1 MGSAALGIVGAGIG
15 SVTGVGAGTGWTL
28 GASLGQVL
36 FSESPENSGPQLA
49 DLKVTGAS
57 YGRPIPHVYGTL
69 RLGGTI
75 IWASGYGI
83 TQVPAN
89 GGGKG
94 GGSGRAAGEVYSS
107 SFAVAIAAGEIASLI
122 KIWADGTI
130 LYDAEAAGT
139 VIAPDVRFR
148 FYAGTESQMPDSVMT
163 AALGNDAVP
172 AYRGLSYLVFDDLP
186 LAAFGNR
193 LPNIEVLVTTQP
205 ASVYPLT
212 SSDLPSLD
220 AGSLAYDAARGFVY
234 SYEVVGGVDLVRKI
248 QVDNLT
254 ETQTAEIGSDFPRL
268 PDATR
273 GFSLD
278 RQGRFWIGTG
288 FGYLSGRQLHRVNAT
303 ALIVEKSV
311 ELPADIAAL
320 SFSTDSVSAL
330 TGARFQIFGSQQSG
344 QVAVFDEDL
353 QLVAKVETSSPVC
366 TGAVTDQ
373 REEGWIV
380 LSGQLSTS
388 PISDL
393 QIVHVT
399 IFGSPAVDGE
409 AFNITSEI
417 HTIGA
422 ADLTPLG
429 GNGGE
434 SNNVTRLVAYLPV
447 SEELVFQNDHRIF
460 KWSLLTKTLTASRDT
475 GGLNGT
481 LSLGHGHNHTELFY
495 VESGRYAVYLDAGSL
510 AEIERVDL
518 TLFTGITSFVSS
530 LYDAPTDSLMV
541 FDASI
546 GVRRLFLRRRS
557 GGATDLGALVGDL
570 CTAAGLSA
578 ADLDMSQ
585 LQAEVPGYVVNRPM
599 SIADALQPLRQYG
612 FFDCVE
618 SNYIL
623 QFIPRNQASRMAI
636 DYDQMLAPPVLKR
649 TQESELPERIS
660 VNYLAADAGYQLG
673 SQSEKRAYQPAA
685 TMFGRNR
692 LSRDLP
698 LALTADGARQ
708 TAEKTLYAAWAE
720 RQSVSARLPLRYL
733 LLDPA
738 DVVNVSLPAGTA
750 EMRVGEASLGA
761 DMSLAVAAKTIS
773 AFDYRSRAL
782 GQPGT
787 GYEQVLIRQGIYG
800 ELFIL
805 DLPLLRD
812 QDATAGSGSRYYFAL
827 DNYQSAAQSG
837 ALYSTFDEDRYQLD
851 GTVFTNASWGI
862 ALQALAPSDTP
873 WQTDRVNGLDVSF
886 ISGGAALESISEAA
900 LLNGGNALLVGN
912 EIIQF
917 AEVSQNAD
925 GSYHLSTLIRG
936 RRGTEAAQLSHQ
948 TGEKVVLLTEEALG
962 RAFTPLGDLNV
973 PRSFKGVG
981 TGRLLEDAPVTI
993 KTLTGNDLR
1002 PYAPVQVAATRDSGN
1017 LSLDWQRRT
1026 RLGGGALNG
1035 IVPLSEAYERYELV
1049 FIFMD
1054 QIVSK
1059 YISGATEYLYELAE
1073 FNSDFGTDLA
1083 DIPALSLTLY
1093 QLSET
1098 IGRGY
1103 PATEEI

>member
-1 MGSAALGIVGAGIG
+1 MGSLALGIVGAGIG
-15 SVTGVGAGTGWTL
+15 SVTGVGAGTGWSL
-28 GASLGQVL
+28 GTSLGQVL
-36 FSESPENSGPQLA
+36 FSESPETTGSRLA

-75 IWASGYGI
+75 IWTSGWRM
-83 TQVPAN
+83 TQIPAT

-94 GGSGRAAGEVYSS
+94 GGSARAAGTSYSS

-130 LYDAEAAGT
+130 LYDAEAAGA
-139 VIAPDVRFR
+139 VIAPEVRFR
-148 FYAGTESQMPDSVMT
+148 FYPGSENQLPDSVMT
-163 AALGNDAVP
+163 AALGVDAVP
-172 AYRGLSYLVFDDLP
+172 AYRGLCYLVFDDLP
-186 LAAFGNR
+186 LQAFGNR

-205 ASVYPLT
+205 ASIYPMT
-212 SSDLPSLD
+212 SSSLPSLD

-234 SYEVVGGVDLVRKI
+234 SYEVEGGVDLVRKI
-248 QVDNLT
+248 QADSLT
-254 ETQTAEIGSDFPRL
+254 VTQTAGIGSDFPRL
-268 PDATR
+268 ADASR

-288 FGYLSGRQLHRVNAT
+288 FGYLSGRQLHRVNAA
-303 ALIVEKSV
+303 ALIVEKTV
-311 ELPADIAAL
+311 DLPADIAAV
-320 SFSTDSVSAL
+320 SFSTDSVSVL

-353 QLVAKVETSSPVC
+353 QLVAKVETSSLVC

-373 REEGWIV
+373 REDGWIV

-393 QIVHVT
+393 QIVHVS
-399 IFGSPAVDGE
+399 IFGSPAVDGDE
-409 AFNITSEI
+409 FNITSEI
-417 HTIGA
+417 HTIAA

-429 GNGGE
+429 GIGGE
-434 SNNVTRLVAYLPV
+434 SNNVTRLVAYLSV
-447 SEELVFQNDHRIF
+447 SEELVFQNDYRIF
-460 KWSLLTKTLTASRDT
+460 KWSLLTKSLTVWRDT
-475 GGLNGT
+475 GGLNGK
-481 LSLGHGHNHTELFY
+481 LSPGHGHTETELFY

-518 TLFTGITSFVSS
+518 TLFAGITGVASS
-530 LYDAPTDSLMV
+530 LYDARTDSLMV
-541 FDASI
+541 FDASV

-557 GGATDLGALVGDL
+557 GGATDLGSLVGDL
-570 CTAAGLSA
+570 CATAGLSVG
-578 ADLDMSQ
+578 DVDTTQ
-585 LQAEVPGYVVNRPM
+585 LQAEVPGYVVSRPM

-623 QFIPRNQASRMAI
+623 QFIPRNQASSTAI
-636 DYDQMLAPPVLKR
+636 DYDQMLAPPTLKR

-660 VNYLAADAGYQLG
+660 VTYLAADAGYQLG
-673 SQSEKRAYQPAA
+673 SQSEKRAYQPTA

-738 DVVNVSLPAGTA
+738 DVVSISLPAGTA

-761 DMSLAVAAKTIS
+761 DMSLVMAAKTIS
-773 AFDYRSRAL
+773 AFDYGSRAY
-782 GQPGT
+782 GQSGT

-827 DNYQSAAQSG
+827 DSYQSAAQSG
-837 ALYSTFDEDRYQLD
+837 ALYSAFEDHRYQLE
-851 GTVFTNASWGI
+851 GTVFEGASWGI
-862 ALQALAPSDTP
+862 ALQALAPTGTP
-873 WQTDRVNGLDVSF
+873 WQTDRVNGLDVGF
-886 ISGGAALESISEAA
+886 VAGGAVLESITEAA
-900 LLNGGNALLVGN
+900 LLNGGNALLVGD
-912 EIIQF
+912 EVIQF

-936 RRGTEAAQLSHQ
+936 RRGTEAAQLNHQ
-948 TGEKVVLLTEEALG
+948 TGEKVVLLTDEALG

-981 TGRLLEDAPVTI
+981 TGRLLEDAPVEI

-1002 PYAPVQVAATRDSGN
+1002 PYAPAQVRASRDSGT
-1017 LSLDWQRRT
+1017 LSLSWQRRT
-1026 RLGGGALNG
+1026 RIGGGALNG

-1049 FIFMD
+1049 FSYTEKT
-1054 QIVSK
+1054 VSK
-1059 YISGATEYLYELAE
+1059 YISDATEYLYELAQ
-1073 FNSDFGTDLA
+1073 FNSDFEVELA
-1083 DIPALSLTLY
+1083 DIPALSLKLY

-1103 PATEEI
+1103 SAAKEI